1 MPRSVI
7 ATGLVDAILPVDQ
20 IGSAHGGA
28 HHQPA
33 PVIGE
38 GA

>member
-20 IGSAHGGA
+20 MGARILAHL
-28 HHQPA
+28 QNRPRS
-33 PVIGE
+33 
-38 GA
+38 